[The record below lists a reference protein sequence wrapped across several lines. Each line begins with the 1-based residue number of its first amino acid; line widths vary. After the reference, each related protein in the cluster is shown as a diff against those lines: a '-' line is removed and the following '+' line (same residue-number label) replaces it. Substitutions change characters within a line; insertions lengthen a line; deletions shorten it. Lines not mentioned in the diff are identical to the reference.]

1 MNDKLVYLKS
11 HNRRDKERCTY
22 SLHSGLHIAKLSSS
36 LGVEL
41 WETTKHYNDDLNS
54 VCYISKSDYHRELNT
69 DGTVGFIKMNCS
81 RAYKASDRLSFL
93 RATRGERK
101 IILCKLG

>member
-81 RAYKASDRLSFL
+81 RAYKATGRLSFL